1 MSMKNKSILLII
13 LWSLISSVALGG
25 EIFGTLRENDKTVA
39 KGLKVEIVTPA
50 KTYVAATDAFGS
62 YRLFVTEKGKC
73 TLKVYYKDT
82 TASFNLYSYD
92 KSTRY
97 DLSIETKDG
106 KYFLKRK

>member
-1 MSMKNKSILLII
+1 MQTKSILLLI
-13 LWSLISSVALGG
+13 LCSLFSSVTLAG
-25 EIFGTLRENDKTVA
+25 EIFGTLREHDKGVP
-39 KGLKVEIVTPA
+39 KGTKVELVTST
-50 KTYVAATDAFGS
+50 KTYTAATDTFGA
-62 YRLFVTEKGKC
+62 YRLYVPDKGKC
-73 TLKVYYKDT
+73 VLKVYYKDQ